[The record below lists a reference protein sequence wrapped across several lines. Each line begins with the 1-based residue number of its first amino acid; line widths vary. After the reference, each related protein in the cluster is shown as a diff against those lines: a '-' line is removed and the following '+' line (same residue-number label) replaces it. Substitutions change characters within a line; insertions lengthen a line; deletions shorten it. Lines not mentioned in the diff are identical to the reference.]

1 MFFVASKILL
11 FLLQPSS
18 LLWLTLA
25 MGVVLSRRSA
35 ADRAGRRLML
45 AGVAG
50 LLVCG
55 ISPLVNLLVLPLEN
69 RFPALLPEQIEGP
82 VAGIIVL
89 GGGEEGFIS
98 EGRPGLALNEAG
110 DRITEAA
117 RLAVRFPQTKLV
129 LTGGSGRLIGDE
141 SAMPHLAELLVDLG
155 IARER
160 LIVETAS
167 RTTYENA
174 ALSLPLMA
182 PRPGERWVLVTSA
195 YHMPRSVGSF
205 RSVGL
210 DVIAYP
216 VDFRTRGAGDMT
228 RMFLSIPAGL
238 LRLDLAAKEWIGL
251 IAYRLSGRSGALFPA
266 P

>member
-1 MFFVASKILL
+1 MFFTVSKIVL
-11 FLLQPSS
+11 FLAQPSS
-18 LLWLTLA
+18 LLWLALA
-25 MGVVLSRRSA
+25 VGLALSLRSQTVPT
-35 ADRAGRRLML
+35 GRRLML

-89 GGGEEGFIS
+89 GGGEEGFVS

-117 RLAVRFPQTKLV
+117 RLAVRFPQARLV
-129 LTGGSGRLIGDE
+129 LSGGSGRLIGDE
-141 SAMPHLAELLVDLG
+141 SAMPHVGKLLVDIG
-155 IARER
+155 IAQER
-160 LIVETAS
+160 LIVETGS

-174 ALSLPLMA
+174 ALSLPMIA
-182 PRPGERWVLVTSA
+182 PRPGERWLLVTSA
-195 YHMPRSVGSF
+195 YHMPRAVGVF
-205 RSVGL
+205 RSLGL

-216 VDFRTRGAGDMT
+216 VDFRTRGAHDMT

-251 IAYRLSGRSGALFPA
+251 IAYRLSGRSSVLFPA